1 MHFLLSAGLFS
12 LALAVQAAPAEIV
25 RRSAFSGFDQL
36 ESLFVFGDSWS
47 RTGFD
52 VTGDQPS
59 ISNPLGNP
67 AYPGRTSANGA
78 NWLGYLTTT
87 YNQSMFLTYNFGTS
101 GATIDSDIVDAD
113 ADVLGEL
120 NDKFVP
126 YYASNGTWESTTT
139 LFAIWIGVN
148 DINRSYMG
156 DYTSTNEADFEQ
168 YRAVLDT
175 LYELGARNFLL
186 LNAPPL
192 ERSPAVTGFETAY
205 VRIPRCLN
213 MTTDWNDRLENLQED
228 IRNNYQDSNVFLLD
242 TNAMF
247 NEVID
252 DPAKYDQTAV
262 YKDTTSQCG
271 AYNDGT
277 PEIDTKYDEC
287 DYAAN
292 EYLWLNSLHPT
303 SPIHELVAYKA
314 AELLS
319 AEG

>member
-1 MHFLLSAGLFS
+1 MHSRLLASVFS
-12 LALAVQAAPAEIV
+12 FALTVQAAPAEIV
-25 RRSAFSGFDQL
+25 RRSGFSGFDQL
-36 ESLFVFGDSWS
+36 ESIGDSWS
-47 RTGFD
+47 RTGFNI
-52 VTGDQPS
+52 TGGQPS
-59 ISNPLGNP
+59 VSHPLGNP
-67 AYPGRTSANGA
+67 DYPGRTSANGP
-78 NWLGYLTTT
+78 NWLGYLTTS
-87 YNQSMFLTYNFGTS
+87 YNQSVFLTYNFGTS

-120 NDKFVP
+120 NDKFIP
-126 YYASNGTWESTTT
+126 YYARNSTWDRATT

-156 DYTSTNEADFEQ
+156 DYTATNEADLEQ

-175 LYELGARNFLL
+175 LYEIGARNFLL

-192 ERSPAVTGFETAY
+192 ERSPAVTGFETAD

-213 MTTDWNDRLENLQED
+213 MTTDWNGRLENLQED
-228 IRNNYQDSNVFLLD
+228 IQHDYQDANVFLLD
-242 TNAMF
+242 INTLF

-252 DPAKYDQTAV
+252 DPAKYNQTAV
-262 YKDTTSQCG
+262 YKDTRSQCG

-277 PEIDTKYDEC
+277 PEVDTKYDEC

-292 EYLWLNSLHPT
+292 EYLWLNTLHPT

-319 AEG
+319 A